1 MTNEVTQVIQN
12 HYWGTGSEWLWAFG
26 QLLVVAFTLRFIAKQ
41 VWLQTKQTEIQ
52 TEQTKIQ
59 ALSHVVQSVCTIQE
73 RWHSEAMQRVRFEV
87 CNQWKNDKREFDG
100 ACEHIASFFEDLGA
114 LVKIK
119 AIPKETIWDVQSWNI
134 EYFWT
139 MFEKGIVKI
148 RQDYEEDVYCE
159 FEKLFQEMRKISV
172 KKGLPCV
179 DAKSLDKFVKNEIRA
194 TKAGLELRKPGGY
207 YGS

>member
-1 MTNEVTQVIQN
+1 
-12 HYWGTGSEWLWAFG
+12 
-26 QLLVVAFTLRFIAKQ
+26 
-41 VWLQTKQTEIQ
+41 
-52 TEQTKIQ
+52 
-59 ALSHVVQSVCTIQE
+59 
-73 RWHSEAMQRVRFEV
+73 
-87 CNQWKNDKREFDG
+87 
-100 ACEHIASFFEDLGA
+100 
-114 LVKIK
+114 
-119 AIPKETIWDVQSWNI
+119 
-134 EYFWT
+134 